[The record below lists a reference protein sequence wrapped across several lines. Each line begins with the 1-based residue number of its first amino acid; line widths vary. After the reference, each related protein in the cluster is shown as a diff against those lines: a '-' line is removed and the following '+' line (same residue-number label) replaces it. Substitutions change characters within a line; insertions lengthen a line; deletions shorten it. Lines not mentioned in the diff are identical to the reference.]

1 MGFGRTGLFLHHLH
15 LQPLSQIQILRDS
28 AYAPYPSPFVNRSF
42 FCQVILA
49 FLLSAYVTWTVVAI
63 GYGCG
68 YVDESLLGNLDRR
81 LIRVKPRQS
90 DRWGPLLVKVVL
102 VLR

>member
-1 MGFGRTGLFLHHLH
+1 M
-15 LQPLSQIQILRDS
+15 
-28 AYAPYPSPFVNRSF
+28 
-42 FCQVILA
+42 
-49 FLLSAYVTWTVVAI
+49 VAV

-68 YVDESLLGNLDRR
+68 YVDESLLGNFDRR